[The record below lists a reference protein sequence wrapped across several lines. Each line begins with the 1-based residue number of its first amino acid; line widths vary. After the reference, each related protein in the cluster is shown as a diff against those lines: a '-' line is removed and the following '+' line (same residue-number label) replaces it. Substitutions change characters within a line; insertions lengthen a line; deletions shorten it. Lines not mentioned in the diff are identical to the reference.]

1 MRLTQR
7 AYRARKEGALNL
19 EKVRSERLSGALDQA
34 LAAFSTFYQRARE
47 SLEVQGSSGLL
58 AHLNQAASEMAT
70 IASNTNKATRL
81 LYASEATY
89 PSI

>member
-1 MRLTQR
+1 MT
-7 AYRARKEGALNL
+7 L
-19 EKVRSERLSGALDQA
+19 ERVRNERLSRALDQA
-34 LAAFSTFYQRARE
+34 LAAFATFHQRVLD
-47 SLEVQGSSGLL
+47 SPEVQGSSGLL